1 MAATDTLP
9 LTLIIITPDN
19 KMPDIRCDSIN
30 LPVCDNKKGKNGGS
44 YGIRKGHINCLI
56 ALGEG
61 EITAKAQSCVVFTK
75 PCKSGIAEVNRDTVT
90 LILTE

>member
-1 MAATDTLP
+1 MAVTDTLP

-19 KMPDIRCDSIN
+19 KIPDIRCDSIN
-30 LPVCDNKKGKNGGS
+30 LPVCDNKKGKKGGS

-61 EITAKAQSCVVFTK
+61 EITAKTENSVIFSK
-75 PCKSGIAEVNRDTVT
+75 SCKSGIAEVNRDSVT
-90 LILTE
+90 LTLT